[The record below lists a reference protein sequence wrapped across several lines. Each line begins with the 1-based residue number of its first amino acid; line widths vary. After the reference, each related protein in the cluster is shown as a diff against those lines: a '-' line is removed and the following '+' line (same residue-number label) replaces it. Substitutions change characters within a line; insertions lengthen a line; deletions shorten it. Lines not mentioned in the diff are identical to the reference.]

1 MMAAPPHLDAI
12 AESPLK
18 GCALLGSPVLDEC
31 EDNEFELFKARID
44 AADTAYELALEQS
57 RFESRV
63 EARRRASASA
73 RASAEARSEARAQ
86 HDDYFARQRLED
98 AIAGVKD
105 LVGEVPD
112 AVDDGLTPR
121 SSLRR
126 ACDDAAA
133 FLAEEAAEPAL
144 PSPGPRETDH
154 SPPRTRT
161 PVRTEEAAG
170 DESDGSEDSGDG
182 ILAADYEGPGAN
194 RRGDVG
200 AAPAPAADEDDD
212 SSDWSSSAEAP
223 APAPLDDDDDISIVS
238 VSSATAEDA
247 SERLERAEGYC
258 ERYPA
263 KAAKVLRPCITAWR
277 GGAPIDYASNPD
289 VGPVLAV
296 SCCYAYARA
305 TANVAV
311 QDGNCGENSPALVAD
326 ALEALD
332 QALEL
337 DPSHAPSTRLR
348 GRLLP
353 LLGEA
358 LCPRRIRASFRPE

>member
-1 MMAAPPHLDAI
+1 MAAPPQLDAI
-12 AESPLK
+12 EESPLK

-31 EDNEFELFKARID
+31 EDNKFELFKARID

-98 AIAGVKD
+98 AIAGVAHMIGD
-105 LVGEVPD
+105 VPD

-133 FLAEEAAEPAL
+133 FLAEQEPAL

-161 PVRTEEAAG
+161 PARTEEE
-170 DESDGSEDSGDG
+170 ESDGSEDSGDG

-194 RRGDVG
+194 RRGN
-200 AAPAPAADEDDD
+200 AAPAPAAEEDD
-212 SSDWSSSAEAP
+212 SDWSSSAEAP

-247 SERLERAEGYC
+247 SERLSRAEGYA

-263 KAAKVLRPCITAWR
+263 KAAAALRPLITAWR
-277 GGAPIDYASNPD
+277 GGAPVEYASNPD
-289 VGPVLAV
+289 AGPVLAV

-337 DPSHAPSTRLR
+337 NPAHAPSTRLR

>member
-1 MMAAPPHLDAI
+1 M
-12 AESPLK
+12 
-18 GCALLGSPVLDEC
+18 
-31 EDNEFELFKARID
+31 R
-44 AADTAYELALEQS
+44 T
-57 RFESRV
+57 
-63 EARRRASASA
+63 RRAVASVA
-73 RASAEARSEARAQ
+73 
-86 HDDYFARQRLED
+86 H
-98 AIAGVKD
+98 

-112 AVDDGLTPR
+112 AVDDGMTPR

-133 FLAEEAAEPAL
+133 FLAEQEPAL

-161 PVRTEEAAG
+161 PAAG

-194 RRGDVG
+194 RRGN
-200 AAPAPAADEDDD
+200 AAPAPTAEEDDD
-212 SSDWSSSAEAP
+212 ASDWSSSAEAP

-247 SERLERAEGYC
+247 SERLSRAEGYA
-258 ERYPA
+258 ERYPG

-311 QDGNCGENSPALVAD
+311 QDGACGENSPALVAD

-337 DPSHAPSTRLR
+337 DPAHAPSTRLR

-358 LCPRRIRASFRPE
+358 LCPRKIRASFRPE

>member
-1 MMAAPPHLDAI
+1 MMAAPPQLDAI

-31 EDNEFELFKARID
+31 EDNQFELFRARID

-86 HDDYFARQRLED
+86 HDNYFARQRLED

-105 LVGEVPD
+105 LVGDVPD

-133 FLAEEAAEPAL
+133 FLAEQEPAL

-161 PVRTEEAAG
+161 PARTEEE
-170 DESDGSEDSGDG
+170 ESDGSDDSGDG

-194 RRGDVG
+194 RRGNDG
-200 AAPAPAADEDDD
+200 AAPAPAAEDDD

-223 APAPLDDDDDISIVS
+223 APAPLDDDDISIVS

-247 SERLERAEGYC
+247 SERLSRAEGYA

-263 KAAKVLRPCITAWR
+263 KAAAALRPLITAWR
-277 GGAPIDYASNPD
+277 GGAPVEYASNPD
-289 VGPVLAV
+289 AGPVLAV

-337 DPSHAPSTRLR
+337 DPAHAPSTRLR

-358 LCPRRIRASFRPE
+358 LCPRKIRSSFQPNE

>member
-1 MMAAPPHLDAI
+1 MMAAPPRLDAI
-12 AESPLK
+12 EESPLK

-31 EDNEFELFKARID
+31 EDNKFELFKARID

-105 LVGEVPD
+105 LVGDVPD

-133 FLAEEAAEPAL
+133 FLAEQEPAL

-161 PVRTEEAAG
+161 PARTEEEAAG

-194 RRGDVG
+194 RRGNVG
-200 AAPAPAADEDDD
+200 AAPAPAAEDDD

-223 APAPLDDDDDISIVS
+223 APAPLGDDDDISIVS

-247 SERLERAEGYC
+247 LERLARAEGYA

-277 GGAPIDYASNPD
+277 GGAPIDYASNPAA
-289 VGPVLAV
+289 GPVLAV
-296 SCCYAYARA
+296 SCCYAYARC

-311 QDGNCGENSPALVAD
+311 QDGACGENSPALVAD

-358 LCPRRIRASFRPE
+358 LCPRKIRASFRPE

>member
-1 MMAAPPHLDAI
+1 MMAAPLHLDAI
-12 AESPLK
+12 EESPLK
-18 GCALLGSPVLDEC
+18 GCALLGSPVFDEH
-31 EDNEFELFKARID
+31 EDNQFELFQARIA
-44 AADTAYELALEQS
+44 AADTAYELAVAES
-57 RFESRV
+57 KYESRR
-63 EARRRASASA
+63 EARRRAYAD
-73 RASAEARSEARAQ
+73 AEARREARPQ
-86 HDDYFARQRLED
+86 SLED
-98 AIAGVKD
+98 AIASVAH

-133 FLAEEAAEPAL
+133 FLAEQEPAL

-161 PVRTEEAAG
+161 PARTEEE
-170 DESDGSEDSGDG
+170 ESDGSEDSGDG

-194 RRGDVG
+194 RRGNVGADG

-212 SSDWSSSAEAP
+212 ASDWSSSAEAP
-223 APAPLDDDDDISIVS
+223 APAPLDDDDDISVVS

-247 SERLERAEGYC
+247 SERLARAEHYGEC
-258 ERYPA
+258 WPA
-263 KAAKVLRPCITAWR
+263 KAAKILRPCITAWR
-277 GGAPIDYASNPD
+277 GGAPVDYASNPD
-289 VGPVLAV
+289 AGPVLAV

-337 DPSHAPSTRLR
+337 DPAHAPSTRLR

>member
-18 GCALLGSPVLDEC
+18 GCSLLGSPVFDDH
-31 EDNEFELFKARID
+31 EDNQFELFQARID
-44 AADTAYELALEQS
+44 AADTAYELAVA
-57 RFESRV
+57 ESRYESRR
-63 EARRRASASA
+63 EARRRASASLAA
-73 RASAEARSEARAQ
+73 RREARP
-86 HDDYFARQRLED
+86 QRLED
-98 AIAGVKD
+98 AVASVAH
-105 LVGEVPD
+105 LVGDVED
-112 AVDDGLTPR
+112 VDDGLTPR

-133 FLAEEAAEPAL
+133 FLAEQEPAL

-161 PVRTEEAAG
+161 PAAG

-194 RRGDVG
+194 RRGPAQ
-200 AAPAPAADEDDD
+200 AAEDDD

-223 APAPLDDDDDISIVS
+223 APAPLHDDDDVSIVS

-247 SERLERAEGYC
+247 SERLARAEGYA

-277 GGAPIDYASNPD
+277 GGAPIEYASNPD

-305 TANVAV
+305 TANVAI
-311 QDGNCGENSPALVAD
+311 QDGNAGENSPALVAD

-337 DPSHAPSTRLR
+337 DPAHAPSQRLR

-358 LCPRRIRASFRPE
+358 LCPRKIRASFRPED

>member
-1 MMAAPPHLDAI
+1 MMAAPPRLDAI
-12 AESPLK
+12 EESPFK
-18 GCALLGSPVLDEC
+18 GCALLGSPVLDEH
-31 EDNEFELFKARID
+31 EDNKFELFKARID

-105 LVGEVPD
+105 LVGDVPD

-126 ACDDAAA
+126 ACEDAAA

-161 PVRTEEAAG
+161 PAAG

-194 RRGDVG
+194 RRGDDA
-200 AAPAPAADEDDD
+200 AAPAPADEDDD

-223 APAPLDDDDDISIVS
+223 APAPLGDDDDISVVS

-247 SERLERAEGYC
+247 SERLSRAEGYA

-277 GGAPIDYASNPD
+277 GGAPVDYASNPD

-337 DPSHAPSTRLR
+337 DPAHAPSTRLR

>member
-1 MMAAPPHLDAI
+1 MAAPPQLDAI
-12 AESPLK
+12 EESPLK
-18 GCALLGSPVLDEC
+18 GCALLGSPVFDDH
-31 EDNEFELFKARID
+31 EDNQFELFQARID
-44 AADTAYELALEQS
+44 AADTAYELAVEES
-57 RFESRV
+57 KYESRR
-63 EARRRASASA
+63 EARRCASASLAA
-73 RASAEARSEARAQ
+73 RREARPQS
-86 HDDYFARQRLED
+86 LED
-98 AIAGVKD
+98 AVASVAH
-105 LVGEVPD
+105 LVGDVPD
-112 AVDDGLTPR
+112 AADDGLTPR

-133 FLAEEAAEPAL
+133 FLAEQEPAL

-161 PVRTEEAAG
+161 PVRTEEE
-170 DESDGSEDSGDG
+170 DSDGSEDSGDG

-194 RRGDVG
+194 RRGD
-200 AAPAPAADEDDD
+200 APAPAAEDDD

-247 SERLERAEGYC
+247 SERLDRAEGYA

-263 KAAKVLRPCITAWR
+263 KAAKVMRPCITAWR

-311 QDGNCGENSPALVAD
+311 QDGACGENSPALVAD

-337 DPSHAPSTRLR
+337 DPAHAPSTRLR

-358 LCPRRIRASFRPE
+358 LCPRKIRASFRPED

>member
-1 MMAAPPHLDAI
+1 MAAPPQLDAI
-12 AESPLK
+12 EESPLK

-31 EDNEFELFKARID
+31 EDNKFELFKARID

-98 AIAGVKD
+98 AIASVAHMIGD
-105 LVGEVPD
+105 VPD

-133 FLAEEAAEPAL
+133 FLAAEAAEPAL

-161 PVRTEEAAG
+161 PARTEEEAAG

-194 RRGDVG
+194 RRGN
-200 AAPAPAADEDDD
+200 AAPAPAAEDDD

-223 APAPLDDDDDISIVS
+223 APAPLDDDDISIVS

-247 SERLERAEGYC
+247 SERLSRAEGYA

-263 KAAKVLRPCITAWR
+263 KAAKVLRPLITAWR
-277 GGAPIDYASNPD
+277 GGAPVDYASNPD
-289 VGPVLAV
+289 AGPVLAV

-337 DPSHAPSTRLR
+337 DPAHAPSTRLR

-358 LCPRRIRASFRPE
+358 LCPRKIRASFQQNE

>member
-1 MMAAPPHLDAI
+1 MLAAPPQLDAI
-12 AESPLK
+12 EESPLK
-18 GCALLGSPVLDEC
+18 GCALLGSPVFDEH
-31 EDNEFELFKARID
+31 EDNQFELFRARID

-105 LVGEVPD
+105 LVGDVPD

-133 FLAEEAAEPAL
+133 FLAEQEPAL

-161 PVRTEEAAG
+161 PARTEEEAAG

-182 ILAADYEGPGAN
+182 ILAADYEGN
-194 RRGDVG
+194 VG
-200 AAPAPAADEDDD
+200 VDAAPAPAAEEEDDD

-247 SERLERAEGYC
+247 SERLARAEGYA

-289 VGPVLAV
+289 AGPVIAV

-311 QDGNCGENSPALVAD
+311 QDGACGENSPALVAD

-337 DPSHAPSTRLR
+337 DPAHAPSTRLR

-358 LCPRRIRASFRPE
+358 LCPRKIRASFRPDE

>member
-1 MMAAPPHLDAI
+1 MMAAPPQLDAI
-12 AESPLK
+12 EESPLK
-18 GCALLGSPVLDEC
+18 GCALLGSPVFDEH
-31 EDNEFELFKARID
+31 EDNQFELFNARIA
-44 AADTAYELALEQS
+44 AADTAYELAVAES
-57 RFESRV
+57 KYESRR
-63 EARRRASASA
+63 EARRRAYAD
-73 RASAEARSEARAQ
+73 AEARREARPQ
-86 HDDYFARQRLED
+86 SLED
-98 AIAGVKD
+98 AIASVAHMIGD
-105 LVGEVPD
+105 VPD

-126 ACDDAAA
+126 ACEDATA

-161 PVRTEEAAG
+161 PARTEEAAG

-194 RRGDVG
+194 RRGNVG
-200 AAPAPAADEDDD
+200 ADDDAAPAPAADEDDD

-223 APAPLDDDDDISIVS
+223 APAPLDDDDDVSIVS

-247 SERLERAEGYC
+247 SERLSRAEGYA

-311 QDGNCGENSPALVAD
+311 QDGACGENSPALVAD

-337 DPSHAPSTRLR
+337 DPAHAPSTRLR

-358 LCPRRIRASFRPE
+358 LCPRKIRASFRPE

>member
-1 MMAAPPHLDAI
+1 MMAAPPQLDAI

-18 GCALLGSPVLDEC
+18 GCSLLGSPVFDEC
-31 EDNEFELFKARID
+31 EDNKFELFRARVD
-44 AADTAYELALEQS
+44 AADTACDLAIEES
-57 RFESRV
+57 KYESRR
-63 EARRRASASA
+63 EARRRASASLAA
-73 RASAEARSEARAQ
+73 RREARP
-86 HDDYFARQRLED
+86 QRLED
-98 AIAGVKD
+98 AIAGVAHLIGD
-105 LVGEVPD
+105 VPD

-133 FLAEEAAEPAL
+133 FLAEEVAEPAL
-144 PSPGPRETDH
+144 PAPGPRETDH

-161 PVRTEEAAG
+161 PVRTEEEAA

-194 RRGDVG
+194 RRGNVG
-200 AAPAPAADEDDD
+200 ADDAAPAPAAEDDD
-212 SSDWSSSAEAP
+212 DSDWSSSAEAP

-247 SERLERAEGYC
+247 SERLSRAEGYA

-277 GGAPIDYASNPD
+277 GGAPVEYASNPD
-289 VGPVLAV
+289 AGPVLAV

-305 TANVAV
+305 TANTAI
-311 QDGNCGENSPALVAD
+311 QDGSAGENSPALVAD

-337 DPSHAPSTRLR
+337 DPAHAPSTRLR

-358 LCPRRIRASFRPE
+358 LCPRKIRASFRPE

>member
-1 MMAAPPHLDAI
+1 MAAPPQLDAI
-12 AESPLK
+12 EESPLK

-31 EDNEFELFKARID
+31 EDNKFELFKARID

-105 LVGEVPD
+105 LVGDVPD

-133 FLAEEAAEPAL
+133 FLAEQEPAL

-161 PVRTEEAAG
+161 PARTEEE
-170 DESDGSEDSGDG
+170 ESDGSEDSGDG

-194 RRGDVG
+194 RDV
-200 AAPAPAADEDDD
+200 APAPAAEDDD

-223 APAPLDDDDDISIVS
+223 APAPLDDDDDISVVS

-247 SERLERAEGYC
+247 SERLSRAEGYA

-263 KAAKVLRPCITAWR
+263 KAAAALRPLITAWR

-289 VGPVLAV
+289 AGPVLAV

-311 QDGNCGENSPALVAD
+311 QDGAAGENSPALVAD

-337 DPSHAPSTRLR
+337 DPAHAPSTRLR

-358 LCPRRIRASFRPE
+358 LCPRKIRSSFQPNE

>member
-1 MMAAPPHLDAI
+1 MMAAPPQLDAI

-18 GCALLGSPVLDEC
+18 GCALLGSPVFDDH
-31 EDNEFELFKARID
+31 EDDKFELFRARID
-44 AADTAYELALEQS
+44 AADTAYELAVA
-57 RFESRV
+57 ESKYEGRR
-63 EARRRASASA
+63 EARRRASASLAA
-73 RASAEARSEARAQ
+73 RREARP
-86 HDDYFARQRLED
+86 QRLED
-98 AIAGVKD
+98 AVASVAH
-105 LVGEVPD
+105 LVDISD

-133 FLAEEAAEPAL
+133 FLAEQEPAL

-161 PVRTEEAAG
+161 PARTEEE
-170 DESDGSEDSGDG
+170 ESDGSEDSGDG

-194 RRGDVG
+194 RQG
-200 AAPAPAADEDDD
+200 PAPAAEDDD

-223 APAPLDDDDDISIVS
+223 APAPLDDDVSIVS

-247 SERLERAEGYC
+247 SERLSRAEGYA

-277 GGAPIDYASNPD
+277 GGAPVDYASNPD

-296 SCCYAYARA
+296 SCCYAYARC

-311 QDGNCGENSPALVAD
+311 QDGACGENSPALVAD

-337 DPSHAPSTRLR
+337 DPAHAPSQRLR

-358 LCPRRIRASFRPE
+358 LCPRRIRASFRPDE

>member
-1 MMAAPPHLDAI
+1 MMAAPPQLDAI

-31 EDNEFELFKARID
+31 EDNKFELFKARID

-105 LVGEVPD
+105 LVGDVPD

-133 FLAEEAAEPAL
+133 FLAEQEPAL

-161 PVRTEEAAG
+161 PARTEEEAAG

-182 ILAADYEGPGAN
+182 ILAADYEGN
-194 RRGDVG
+194 VG
-200 AAPAPAADEDDD
+200 VDAAPAPAAEEEDDD

-247 SERLERAEGYC
+247 SERLARAEGYA

-289 VGPVLAV
+289 AGPVIAV

-337 DPSHAPSTRLR
+337 DPAHAPSTRLR

-358 LCPRRIRASFRPE
+358 LCPRKIRASFRPDE

>member
-1 MMAAPPHLDAI
+1 MMAAPPQLDAI
-12 AESPLK
+12 EESPLK

-31 EDNEFELFKARID
+31 EDNKFELFRARID

-105 LVGEVPD
+105 LVGDVPD

-126 ACDDAAA
+126 ACEDAAA
-133 FLAEEAAEPAL
+133 FLAAEAAEPAL

-161 PVRTEEAAG
+161 PARTEEAAG

-194 RRGDVG
+194 RRGNVG
-200 AAPAPAADEDDD
+200 AAPAPAAEDDDD

-223 APAPLDDDDDISIVS
+223 APAPLDDDDISIVS

-247 SERLERAEGYC
+247 SERLSRAEGYA

-263 KAAKVLRPCITAWR
+263 KAAAALRPLITAWR
-277 GGAPIDYASNPD
+277 GGAPVEYASNPD

-311 QDGNCGENSPALVAD
+311 QDGACGENSPALVAD

-337 DPSHAPSTRLR
+337 DPAHAPSTRLR

>member
-18 GCALLGSPVLDEC
+18 GCALLGSPVFDDH
-31 EDNEFELFKARID
+31 EDNQFELFQARIE
-44 AADTAYELALEQS
+44 AADTAYELAVA
-57 RFESRV
+57 ESKCEGRR
-63 EARRRASASA
+63 EARRRASASLAA
-73 RASAEARSEARAQ
+73 RREARPQSL
-86 HDDYFARQRLED
+86 DDAV
-98 AIAGVKD
+98 ASVSH
-105 LVGEVPD
+105 LVDISD

-133 FLAEEAAEPAL
+133 FLAEQEPAL

-161 PVRTEEAAG
+161 PVRTEEEAAG

-194 RRGDVG
+194 RRGNVS
-200 AAPAPAADEDDD
+200 AAPAPAADEED

-223 APAPLDDDDDISIVS
+223 APAPRDDDDDVSIVS

-247 SERLERAEGYC
+247 SERLERAEGYA

-305 TANVAV
+305 TANVAI
-311 QDGNCGENSPALVAD
+311 QDGAAGENSPALVAD

-337 DPSHAPSTRLR
+337 DPAHAPSQRLR

-358 LCPRRIRASFRPE
+358 LCPRKIRASFRPED

>member
-1 MMAAPPHLDAI
+1 MMAAPPQLDAI

-31 EDNEFELFKARID
+31 EDNKFELFRARID

-86 HDDYFARQRLED
+86 HDNYFASQRLED

-105 LVGEVPD
+105 LVGDVPD

-133 FLAEEAAEPAL
+133 FLAEQEPAL

-161 PVRTEEAAG
+161 PARTEEE
-170 DESDGSEDSGDG
+170 ESDGSEDSGDG

-194 RRGDVG
+194 RRGN
-200 AAPAPAADEDDD
+200 AAPAPAAEEDD

-223 APAPLDDDDDISIVS
+223 APAPLDDDDISIVS

-247 SERLERAEGYC
+247 SERLSRAEGYA

-263 KAAKVLRPCITAWR
+263 KAAAALRPLITAWR
-277 GGAPIDYASNPD
+277 GGAPVEYASNPD
-289 VGPVLAV
+289 AGPVLAV

-337 DPSHAPSTRLR
+337 DPAHAPSTRLR

>member
-1 MMAAPPHLDAI
+1 MLAAPPQLDAI
-12 AESPLK
+12 EEGPLK
-18 GCALLGSPVLDEC
+18 GCALLGSPVLDEH
-31 EDNEFELFKARID
+31 EDNKFELFKARID

-105 LVGEVPD
+105 LVGDVPD

-126 ACDDAAA
+126 ACDDAA
-133 FLAEEAAEPAL
+133 FLANRASAAVARPA
-144 PSPGPRETDH
+144 ETDH

-161 PVRTEEAAG
+161 PARTEEKRSMA
-170 DESDGSEDSGDG
+170 EDSGG
-182 ILAADYEGPGAN
+182 IAADYGAWCKPVGQ
-194 RRGDVG
+194 RRRR
-200 AAPAPAADEDDD
+200 PAPAAEDDD

-223 APAPLDDDDDISIVS
+223 APAPLGGGDISIVWCRRRRPRTRR
-238 VSSATAEDA
+238 SSFPGQ
-247 SERLERAEGYC
+247 RLRGAL
-258 ERYPA
+258 PA
-263 KAAKVLRPCITAWR
+263 KAAKVLRPLITAWR
-277 GGAPIDYASNPD
+277 SGARADTRRIRTRT
-289 VGPVLAV
+289 VLAV

-311 QDGNCGENSPALVAD
+311 QDGAAARTRRPRGRRRR
-326 ALEALD
+326 
-332 QALEL
+332 
-337 DPSHAPSTRLR
+337 STRR
-348 GRLLP
+348 
-353 LLGEA
+353 
-358 LCPRRIRASFRPE
+358 

>member
-1 MMAAPPHLDAI
+1 MMAAPPQLDAI

-31 EDNEFELFKARID
+31 EDNQFELFRARID

-105 LVGEVPD
+105 LVGDVPD

-133 FLAEEAAEPAL
+133 FLAEQEPAL

-161 PVRTEEAAG
+161 PARTEEEAAG

-182 ILAADYEGPGAN
+182 ILAADYEGN
-194 RRGDVG
+194 VG
-200 AAPAPAADEDDD
+200 VDAAPAPAAEEEDDD

-247 SERLERAEGYC
+247 SERLARAEGYA

-289 VGPVLAV
+289 AGPVIAV

-337 DPSHAPSTRLR
+337 DPAHAPSTRLR

-358 LCPRRIRASFRPE
+358 LCPRKIRASFRPDE

>member
-1 MMAAPPHLDAI
+1 MMAAPPQLDAI
-12 AESPLK
+12 EESPLK

-31 EDNEFELFKARID
+31 EDNKFELFRARID

-105 LVGEVPD
+105 LVGDVPD

-126 ACDDAAA
+126 ACEDAAA
-133 FLAEEAAEPAL
+133 FLAAEAAEPAL

-161 PVRTEEAAG
+161 PARTEEE
-170 DESDGSEDSGDG
+170 ESDGSEDSGDG

-194 RRGDVG
+194 RRGNVG
-200 AAPAPAADEDDD
+200 AAPAPAAEDDDD

-223 APAPLDDDDDISIVS
+223 APAPLHDDDISIVS

-247 SERLERAEGYC
+247 SERLSRAEGYA

-289 VGPVLAV
+289 AGPVLAV

-311 QDGNCGENSPALVAD
+311 QDGAAGENSPALVAD

-337 DPSHAPSTRLR
+337 DPAHAPSTRLR

>member
-1 MMAAPPHLDAI
+1 MMAAPPQLDAI

-18 GCALLGSPVLDEC
+18 GCALLGSPVFDEH
-31 EDNEFELFKARID
+31 EDNKFELFRARIA
-44 AADTAYELALEQS
+44 AADTAYELAVA
-57 RFESRV
+57 ESKYEGRR
-63 EARRRASASA
+63 EARRREYASLAA
-73 RASAEARSEARAQ
+73 RREARPQ
-86 HDDYFARQRLED
+86 GLED
-98 AIAGVKD
+98 AVAGVAH
-105 LVGEVPD
+105 LVGDVPD
-112 AVDDGLTPR
+112 AADDGLTPR

-126 ACDDAAA
+126 ACDGAAA
-133 FLAEEAAEPAL
+133 FLAEAAEPAL

-161 PVRTEEAAG
+161 PAAG

-194 RRGDVG
+194 RRR
-200 AAPAPAADEDDD
+200 APAPAAEEDDD

-223 APAPLDDDDDISIVS
+223 APAPLDDDDDVSIVS

-247 SERLERAEGYC
+247 SERLERAEGYA

-263 KAAKVLRPCITAWR
+263 KAAKALRPCITAWR
-277 GGAPIDYASNPD
+277 GGAPIDFASNPD
-289 VGPVLAV
+289 AGPVLAV

-311 QDGNCGENSPALVAD
+311 QDGACGENSPALVAD

-337 DPSHAPSTRLR
+337 DPAHAPSQRLR

-358 LCPRRIRASFRPE
+358 LCPRRIRASFRPED

>member
-1 MMAAPPHLDAI
+1 MMAAPPQLDAI
-12 AESPLK
+12 EESPLK

-31 EDNEFELFKARID
+31 EDNKFELFKARID

-105 LVGEVPD
+105 LVGDVPD

-133 FLAEEAAEPAL
+133 FLAAEAAEPAL

-161 PVRTEEAAG
+161 PARTEEE
-170 DESDGSEDSGDG
+170 ESDGSEDSGDG

-194 RRGDVG
+194 RRGNDD
-200 AAPAPAADEDDD
+200 AAPAPAAADDAD
-212 SSDWSSSAEAP
+212 ASDGSSAAAAP
-223 APAPLDDDDDISIVS
+223 APAPLDDDDDISVVS

-247 SERLERAEGYC
+247 SERLSRAEGYA

-263 KAAKVLRPCITAWR
+263 KAAAALRPLITAWR
-277 GGAPIDYASNPD
+277 GGAPVEYASNPD
-289 VGPVLAV
+289 AGPVLAV

>member
-1 MMAAPPHLDAI
+1 MMAAPPQLDAI

-31 EDNEFELFKARID
+31 EDNKFELFKARID

-105 LVGEVPD
+105 LVGDVPD

-133 FLAEEAAEPAL
+133 FLAEQEPAL

-161 PVRTEEAAG
+161 PVRTTY
-170 DESDGSEDSGDG
+170 ESDGSEDSGDG

-194 RRGDVG
+194 RRGNL
-200 AAPAPAADEDDD
+200 AAPAPAAEEDDD
-212 SSDWSSSAEAP
+212 SDWSSSAEAP
-223 APAPLDDDDDISIVS
+223 APAPLDDDVSIVS

-247 SERLERAEGYC
+247 SERLSRAEGYA

-277 GGAPIDYASNPD
+277 GGAPVDYASNPD

-296 SCCYAYARA
+296 SCCYAYARC

-311 QDGNCGENSPALVAD
+311 QDGACGENSPALVAD

-337 DPSHAPSTRLR
+337 DPAHAPSQRLR

-358 LCPRRIRASFRPE
+358 LCPRRIRASFRPDE

>member
-1 MMAAPPHLDAI
+1 MMAAPPQLDAI

-18 GCALLGSPVLDEC
+18 GCSLLGSPVFDEC
-31 EDNEFELFKARID
+31 EDNKFELFRARVD
-44 AADTAYELALEQS
+44 AADTACDLAIEES
-57 RFESRV
+57 KYESRR
-63 EARRRASASA
+63 EARRRASASLAA
-73 RASAEARSEARAQ
+73 RREARP
-86 HDDYFARQRLED
+86 QRLED
-98 AIAGVKD
+98 AIAGVAHLIGD
-105 LVGEVPD
+105 VPD

-133 FLAEEAAEPAL
+133 FLAEVEPAL

-161 PVRTEEAAG
+161 PAAG

-194 RRGDVG
+194 RRGNV
-200 AAPAPAADEDDD
+200 APAPAAEDDD

-223 APAPLDDDDDISIVS
+223 APAPFNDDDDVSIVS

-247 SERLERAEGYC
+247 SERLERAEGYA

-263 KAAKVLRPCITAWR
+263 KAAKVMRPCITAWR

-311 QDGNCGENSPALVAD
+311 QDGACGENSPALVAD

-337 DPSHAPSTRLR
+337 DPAHAPSQRLR

-358 LCPRRIRASFRPE
+358 LCPRRIRASFRPED

>member
-1 MMAAPPHLDAI
+1 MAAPPQLDAI
-12 AESPLK
+12 EESPLK

-31 EDNEFELFKARID
+31 EDNKFELFKARID

-98 AIAGVKD
+98 AIAGVAHMIGD
-105 LVGEVPD
+105 VPD

-126 ACDDAAA
+126 ACEDAAA
-133 FLAEEAAEPAL
+133 FLAEAAEPAL

-161 PVRTEEAAG
+161 PARTEEE
-170 DESDGSEDSGDG
+170 ESDGSEDSGDG

-200 AAPAPAADEDDD
+200 AAPAPAAEEDDD

-223 APAPLDDDDDISIVS
+223 APAPLGDDDDVFIVS

-247 SERLERAEGYC
+247 SERLSRAEGYA

-263 KAAKVLRPCITAWR
+263 KAARVLRPCITAWR
-277 GGAPIDYASNPD
+277 GGAPVEYASNPD
-289 VGPVLAV
+289 AGPVLAV

-311 QDGNCGENSPALVAD
+311 QDGACGENSPALVAD

-337 DPSHAPSTRLR
+337 DPAHAPSTRLR

-358 LCPRRIRASFRPE
+358 LCPRKIRASFRPGE

>member
-18 GCALLGSPVLDEC
+18 GCALLGSPVFDEH
-31 EDNEFELFKARID
+31 EDNQFELFNARIA
-44 AADTAYELALEQS
+44 AADTAYELAVAES
-57 RFESRV
+57 KYESRR
-63 EARRRASASA
+63 EARRRAYAD
-73 RASAEARSEARAQ
+73 AEARREARPQ
-86 HDDYFARQRLED
+86 SLED
-98 AIAGVKD
+98 AIASVAHLIGD
-105 LVGEVPD
+105 VPD

-133 FLAEEAAEPAL
+133 FLAEQEPAL

-161 PVRTEEAAG
+161 PARTEEEAAG

-182 ILAADYEGPGAN
+182 ILAADYEGPAN
-194 RRGDVG
+194 RRGN
-200 AAPAPAADEDDD
+200 AAPAPAAEEDDD

-223 APAPLDDDDDISIVS
+223 APAPLGDDDDVSVVS

-247 SERLERAEGYC
+247 SERLSRAEGYA

-289 VGPVLAV
+289 AGPVLAV

-311 QDGNCGENSPALVAD
+311 QDGACGENSPALVAD

-337 DPSHAPSTRLR
+337 DPAHAPSQRLR

-358 LCPRRIRASFRPE
+358 LCPRKIRASFRPED

>member
-1 MMAAPPHLDAI
+1 MVAAPPQLDAI

-18 GCALLGSPVLDEC
+18 GCALLGSPAFDDH
-31 EDNEFELFKARID
+31 EDDQFDLFRARID
-44 AADTAYELALEQS
+44 AADTAYELAVA
-57 RFESRV
+57 ESKYEGRR
-63 EARRRASASA
+63 EARRRASASLAA
-73 RASAEARSEARAQ
+73 RREARP
-86 HDDYFARQRLED
+86 QRLED
-98 AIAGVKD
+98 AVASVAH
-105 LVGEVPD
+105 LVGDVED
-112 AVDDGLTPR
+112 VDDGLTPR

-133 FLAEEAAEPAL
+133 FLAEQEPAL

-161 PVRTEEAAG
+161 PAAG

-194 RRGDVG
+194 RRG
-200 AAPAPAADEDDD
+200 PAPAAEEDDD

-223 APAPLDDDDDISIVS
+223 APAPLDDDDDVSVVS

-247 SERLERAEGYC
+247 SERLARAEGYA

-277 GGAPIDYASNPD
+277 GGAPIEYASNPD

-305 TANVAV
+305 TANVAI
-311 QDGNCGENSPALVAD
+311 QDGNAGENSPALVAD

-337 DPSHAPSTRLR
+337 DPAHAPSQRLR

-358 LCPRRIRASFRPE
+358 LCPRKIRSSFQPNE

>member
-1 MMAAPPHLDAI
+1 MTAAPPQLDAI

-18 GCALLGSPVLDEC
+18 GCALLGSPVFDDH
-31 EDNEFELFKARID
+31 EDDKFELFRARID
-44 AADTAYELALEQS
+44 AADTAYELAVA
-57 RFESRV
+57 ESEYEGRR
-63 EARRRASASA
+63 EARRRASVSLAA
-73 RASAEARSEARAQ
+73 RRAARPQ
-86 HDDYFARQRLED
+86 TLED
-98 AIAGVKD
+98 AIAGVAH
-105 LVGEVPD
+105 LVGDVPD
-112 AVDDGLTPR
+112 AADDGLTPR

-133 FLAEEAAEPAL
+133 FLAEVEPAL

-161 PVRTEEAAG
+161 PVRTTY
-170 DESDGSEDSGDG
+170 ESDGSEDSGDG

-194 RRGDVG
+194 RRDD
-200 AAPAPAADEDDD
+200 APAPAAEEEEDD
-212 SSDWSSSAEAP
+212 DWSSSAGAP
-223 APAPLDDDDDISIVS
+223 APAPLLDDDDDVSIVS

-247 SERLERAEGYC
+247 SERLSRAEGYA

-277 GGAPIDYASNPD
+277 GGAPVDYASNPD

-311 QDGNCGENSPALVAD
+311 QDGACGENSPALVAD

-337 DPSHAPSTRLR
+337 DPAHAPSQRLR

-358 LCPRRIRASFRPE
+358 LCPRKIRASFRPED

>member
-12 AESPLK
+12 EESPLK

-31 EDNEFELFKARID
+31 EDNKFELFKARID

-98 AIAGVKD
+98 AIAGVAHMI
-105 LVGEVPD
+105 GEVPD

-133 FLAEEAAEPAL
+133 FLAEQEPAL

-161 PVRTEEAAG
+161 PVRTEEE
-170 DESDGSEDSGDG
+170 DSDGSEDSGDG
-182 ILAADYEGPGAN
+182 ILASDYEGPGAN
-194 RRGDVG
+194 RRGNVGADSKDAFDDEAALALVAAAEEAEAAKAKDDVIDWDAVG
-200 AAPAPAADEDDD
+200 AAADAA
-212 SSDWSSSAEAP
+212 
-223 APAPLDDDDDISIVS
+223 
-238 VSSATAEDA
+238 
-247 SERLERAEGYC
+247 RAEHD
-258 ERYPA
+258 A
-263 KAAKVLRPCITAWR
+263 KRARVL
-277 GGAPIDYASNPD
+277 
-289 VGPVLAV
+289 
-296 SCCYAYARA
+296 
-305 TANVAV
+305 
-311 QDGNCGENSPALVAD
+311 
-326 ALEALD
+326 
-332 QALEL
+332 
-337 DPSHAPSTRLR
+337 
-348 GRLLP
+348 
-353 LLGEA
+353 
-358 LCPRRIRASFRPE
+358 

>member
-1 MMAAPPHLDAI
+1 MMAAPPPLDAI

-18 GCALLGSPVLDEC
+18 GCSLLGSPVFDDC
-31 EDNEFELFKARID
+31 EENKFELFQARID
-44 AADTAYELALEQS
+44 AADTAYELAVA
-57 RFESRV
+57 ESKYEGRR
-63 EARRRASASA
+63 EARRRAFEEL
-73 RASAEARSEARAQ
+73 EARREARP
-86 HDDYFARQRLED
+86 QRLED
-98 AIAGVKD
+98 AVASVAHLIGD
-105 LVGEVPD
+105 VPD

-133 FLAEEAAEPAL
+133 FLAEAEPAL

-161 PVRTEEAAG
+161 PVRTTY
-170 DESDGSEDSGDG
+170 ESDGSEDSGDG

-194 RRGDVG
+194 RRGN
-200 AAPAPAADEDDD
+200 AAPAPAAEEDD
-212 SSDWSSSAEAP
+212 SDWSSSAEEAP
-223 APAPLDDDDDISIVS
+223 APAPFDDDDDVSIVS

-247 SERLERAEGYC
+247 SERLSRAEGYA
-258 ERYPA
+258 ERYPT

-277 GGAPIDYASNPD
+277 GGAPVDYASNPD

-296 SCCYAYARA
+296 SCCYAYARC

-311 QDGNCGENSPALVAD
+311 QDGACGENSPALVAD

-337 DPSHAPSTRLR
+337 DPAHAPSQRLR

-358 LCPRRIRASFRPE
+358 LCPRRIRASFRPDE

>member
-1 MMAAPPHLDAI
+1 MMAAPPQLDAI

-31 EDNEFELFKARID
+31 EDNQFELFQARID
-44 AADTAYELALEQS
+44 AADTAYELAVEES
-57 RFESRV
+57 KYESRR

-105 LVGEVPD
+105 LVGDVPD

-126 ACDDAAA
+126 ACEDAAA
-133 FLAEEAAEPAL
+133 FLAEQEPAL

-161 PVRTEEAAG
+161 PARTEEE
-170 DESDGSEDSGDG
+170 ESDGSEDSGDG

-194 RRGDVG
+194 GRGN
-200 AAPAPAADEDDD
+200 AAPAPAAEEDD
-212 SSDWSSSAEAP
+212 SDWSSSAEAP
-223 APAPLDDDDDISIVS
+223 APAPLDDDDDISVVS

-247 SERLERAEGYC
+247 SERLSRAEGYA

-263 KAAKVLRPCITAWR
+263 KAAKVLRPLITAWR
-277 GGAPIDYASNPD
+277 GGAEIEYASNPD

-311 QDGNCGENSPALVAD
+311 QDGNRGENSPALVAD

-337 DPSHAPSTRLR
+337 DPAHAPSTRLR